1 MADRF
6 DQVAK
11 AVAAGQLSRRQALKR
26 VGIGA
31 GVGLLALVG
40 GSRTAFASS
49 SDMCLPKGA
58 ECSPSGERCC
68 QGLKCNGVQGGHC
81 Q

>member
-11 AVAAGQLSRRQALKR
+11 AVASGQLTRRQALKR

-31 GVGLLALVG
+31 GVGLLALVS
-40 GSRTAFASS
+40 GSRTAFASPTCGEYGATCGGS
-49 SDMCLPKGA
+49 SPPCCKGK
-58 ECSPSGERCC
+58 CTSSVHGIC
-68 QGLKCNGVQGGHC
+68 Q
-81 Q
+81 

>member
-11 AVAAGQLSRRQALKR
+11 AVAAGQLTRRQALKR

-31 GVGLLALVG
+31 GMSLLALVG

-49 SDMCLPKGA
+49 SEYCLAKGD
-58 ECSPSGERCC
+58 ECSPSGPPCC
-68 QGLKCNGVQGGHC
+68 KPLKCNGVQGGHC

>member
-11 AVAAGQLSRRQALKR
+11 AVAAGQLTRRQALKR

-49 SDMCLPKGA
+49 SQVCQQKG
-58 ECSPSGERCC
+58 EDCSPSGPTCC
-68 QGLKCNGVQGGHC
+68 KGLKCSGVQGGHC